1 LVVSCPVYLQSVR
14 WLPERVESTD
24 DYPFSLHVLQDLD
37 VRFQAPVTF
46 FVGENGSG
54 KSTLLEAIAELAGL
68 PVKGGGRNFDV
79 DPASSALAKVLRPS
93 WIRKPRAGWFFRAD
107 RQIQVGEAMASRGA
121 HHVPGYLRR
130 GAPPPLY
137 ADRQLEHLSH
147 GEAFLALLNNR
158 ASTGLLLLD
167 EPESALSP
175 QRQLSLLSLLHRIIG
190 DGDSQ
195 VICATHSPI
204 LMTYPGARL
213 LSFDGQDIEPIDPH
227 DTSHHQITQG
237 MLENPARY
245 WRYLVED
252 A

>member
-1 LVVSCPVYLQSVR
+1 MTRPAYLQSVR

-24 DYPFSLHVLQDLD
+24 SYPFSLSVLQDLD
-37 VRFQAPVTF
+37 VQFQAPVTF

-54 KSTLLEAIAELAGL
+54 KSTLIEAIADLAGL
-68 PVKGGGRNFDV
+68 PVRGGGRNFAV
-79 DPASSALAKVLRPS
+79 DAAASELAKALRPS
-93 WIRKPRAGWFFRAD
+93 WSRRPRRGWFFRAD
-107 RQIQVGEAMASRGA
+107 RQIQTGEAMASRGA
-121 HHVPGYLRR
+121 SHVPIRGLS

-137 ADRQLEHLSH
+137 ADRELEHLSH
-147 GEAFLALLNNR
+147 GEAFLALLHNR
-158 ASTGLLLLD
+158 ADKGLLLLD

-175 QRQLSLLSLLHRIIG
+175 QRQLSLLSLLHRIITA
-190 DGDSQ
+190 GDSQ

-213 LSFDGQDIEPIDPH
+213 LSFDGDQIEPIELH